1 MLAKCAEIDAWLLG
15 SGVTGRT
22 VCYLSAEFVVRVIAS
37 STEIE
42 WRNNDNRDIYSYV
55 VLSDK
60 KLYRIKVGELPNT
73 GGNDRIVNIPI
84 VQIHR
89 AIASSEALQ
98 GVSKKGLSQLRNLTI
113 WNTVVNGIVLPA
125 VGASSVTVLPLSS
138 NTVFENNGDLIR
150 VLEQENKGYYYMEIN
165 GELYPIDDTQYSLM
179 YPGREDIVDE
189 VDLGNLKYLRLI
201 KVSPLKAMVIDGVI
215 NNFEVRLFKTDSPIS
230 EAQLATIIPKFNETN
245 SRTLQVTNILG
256 IDYDEFWSRVQAV
269 SDSVFNRKYYDLTNE
284 DKLILYDIV
293 TSHLDYAL
301 NRMVSK
307 GINKNQAKDLINN
320 YLVKNWVEFMGTR
333 DIPNII
339 ALTKQSKQFYDS
351 SDIHSYSKYLAMVLV
366 EKTKDVGL
374 DLSYQSNFPYIQ
386 NLGNMINGIP
396 MSDVYDYATVSDW
409 VYGTRNTSLPVGYQN
424 ITSEFILRGDT
435 VQQSPDGKGVFY
447 SDTATGYQAA
457 ILKKPN
463 GDLVMVSR
471 GTEQGLA
478 QIPVGYTDLKDL
490 LTDMLILAFV
500 NVNLQF
506 ESSKKLYSR
515 VRNNVNYENSKIV
528 HTGHSLGGANAN
540 ILAIWAN
547 EKDGKSDKS
556 VTFDAPGVKNIIKDH
571 LIVLGFEGLTG
582 EEHFDYITNIDVA
595 GDMVGGAFNHVNAPR
610 FLVRP
615 KVNDCHSIKN
625 FIK

>member
-201 KVSPLKAMVIDGVI
+201 KVSPLKAMVIDGVV
-215 NNFEVRLFKTDSPIS
+215 NNFEVRLFKTDAPIS
-230 EAQLATIIPKFNETN
+230 ESQLATIIPKLNAIN
-245 SRTLQVTNILG
+245 SRTLQVTNTLG
-256 IDYDEFWSRVQAV
+256 VDYEEFWSRVKAKASFV
-269 SDSVFNRKYYDLTNE
+269 NNHKIFDLKAE
-284 DKLILYDIV
+284 DKLLLYDGVSSVWKYYYDKMIKDIKASPAEAEQAILDGLVNPWIEYMAYKDV
-293 TSHLDYAL
+293 TELLKVVKYQ
-301 NRMVSK
+301 R
-307 GINKNQAKDLINN
+307 NN
-320 YLVKNWVEFMGTR
+320 YGNIMSDSCRSMIGLVLIQRMI
-333 DIPNII
+333 D
-339 ALTKQSKQFYDS
+339 TKMETSVQQ
-351 SDIHSYSKYLAMVLV
+351 M
-366 EKTKDVGL
+366 
-374 DLSYQSNFPYIQ
+374 FPYIQ
-386 NLGNMINGIP
+386 ELGSNINGIP
-396 MSDVYDYATVSDW
+396 ISEVYNYVQASQWVYDNYKKGTTIREAVLPTGW
-409 VYGTRNTSLPVGYQN
+409 VN
-424 ITSEFILRGDT
+424 ITSEFKS
-435 VQQSPDGKGVFY
+435 QANGKIAPSLKTGEYYY
-447 SDTATGYQAA
+447 SDTTTGYQAA

-471 GTEQGLA
+471 GTELFPNVDKNDVTTDAGLSMGKNP
-478 QIPVGYTDLKDL
+478 Q
-490 LTDMLILAFV
+490 LTSSIIFY
-500 NVNLQF
+500 NL
-506 ESSKKLYSR
+506 
-515 VRNNVNYENSKIV
+515 VRNNQNYGSKNIT

-540 ILAIWAN
+540 CLAILARVKGHADSSI
-547 EKDGKSDKS
+547 S
-556 VTFDAPGVKNIIKDH
+556 FDSLGVKEVVKRSID
-571 LIVLGFEGLTG
+571 GFSGSERF
-582 EEHFDYITNIDVA
+582 EYITEIDVA
-595 GDMVGGAFNHVNAPR
+595 GDLIGGFYSHIDSPKYTI
-610 FLVRP
+610 RP
-615 KVNDCHSIKN
+615 KVENCHSLEN
-625 FIK
+625 FKE